1 MKTKQK
7 EMSLDS
13 IARGLGTSL
22 TATTTM
28 ATITMKYC
36 FV

>member
-13 IARGLGTSL
+13 IARGFGTSL

-28 ATITMKYC
+28 ATITLKY
-36 FV
+36 